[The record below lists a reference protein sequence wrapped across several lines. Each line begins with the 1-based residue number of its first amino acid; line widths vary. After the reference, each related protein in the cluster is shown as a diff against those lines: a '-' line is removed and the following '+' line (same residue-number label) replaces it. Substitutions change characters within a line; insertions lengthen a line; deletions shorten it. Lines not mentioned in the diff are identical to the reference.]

1 MPVKTLNND
10 FVLNARKIVESNYD
24 DDLFG
29 CPQLCDALKMSR
41 SHVHRKLIAELNL
54 SCSEFIKQIRLEKAK
69 ELLIETNHSIYDIAF
84 SVGYPDA
91 NYFSRS
97 FSKVYG
103 FTPSRFRQ
111 ASIFA

>member
-1 MPVKTLNND
+1 MKPLYDD
-10 FVLNARKIVESNYD
+10 FVMVARDIVEKNYNNES
-24 DDLFG
+24 FG
-29 CPQLCDALKMSR
+29 CPELCDALKMSR

-69 ELLIETNHSIYDIAF
+69 ELLIETNYSIYEIAF

-97 FSKVYG
+97 FSKIYG
-103 FTPSRFRQ
+103 FPPSQFRQ
-111 ASIFA
+111 ASISM

>member
-1 MPVKTLNND
+1 MKPLYND
-10 FVLNARKIVESNYD
+10 FVLVAREIVQTNYGNE
-24 DDLFG
+24 LFG

-41 SHVHRKLIAELNL
+41 SHVHRKLISELNL

-69 ELLIETNHSIYDIAF
+69 KLLIETNHSIYEIAF
-84 SVGYPDA
+84 SVGYSDA

-97 FSKVYG
+97 FSKIYG
-103 FTPSRFRQ
+103 FPPSQFRQ